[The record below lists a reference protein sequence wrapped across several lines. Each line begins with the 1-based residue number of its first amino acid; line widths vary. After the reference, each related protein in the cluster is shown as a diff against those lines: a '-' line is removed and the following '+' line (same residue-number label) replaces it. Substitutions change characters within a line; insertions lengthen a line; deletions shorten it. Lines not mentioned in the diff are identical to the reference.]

1 MQLPRD
7 GSTSCRGS
15 SPSAG
20 AWHDADAA
28 GRPPAFALRGGVS
41 MLRLMQPKAAR
52 SNDQRKHR
60 RRSARRAGGPH
71 RPPRATRGPAHK
83 GLLGR
88 LGPGLITGA
97 SDDDPSGIA
106 TYSQTGAQFGYAMCW
121 VMLFC
126 FPLMA
131 AIQEIS
137 ARMGRVTGQGIAG
150 NIRAHYSRWLL
161 YAIVGLLLLANTI
174 NLGADLGAMA
184 AALKLLIG
192 GPAGLYVVGFAIGC
206 TWLEVFSR
214 YQRYV
219 SILKWS
225 SFVLLAY
232 VAVALVVH
240 VPWGLVLYR
249 TFVPNFSLNTDYVV
263 TVVAVLGTT
272 ITPYCFFWQSS
283 EEAEDER
290 VDPTAHALLDAP
302 EQAPVEISRMRFD
315 TYIGMGYSNVISLF
329 IIVAT
334 AATLNAHGITD
345 IQTSAQAAE
354 ALRPIAGSVHL
365 RAVRRGHHRHR
376 PARGAGARRFRRL
389 RAWRGARLAHRPR
402 PQAAR
407 RQGVLRHDRG
417 VHPGRHRHQLRRP
430 RPDQGAVLVGGD
442 QRRGRGAAD
451 GDHHAHGDARR
462 RDGPFR
468 AAAGA
473 VGDGVVVH
481 GEMAVV
487 VGSCL
492 RPGEGAT
499 RERVGGAMVRERDC
513 LTIDTASVPAR
524 PVFPVDRK
532 TFGLAS

>member
-1 MQLPRD
+1 VHPASDATEGNTVEM
-7 GSTSCRGS
+7 TN
-15 SPSAG
+15 AN
-20 AWHDADAA
+20 ADAEA
-28 GRPPAFALRGGVS
+28 IPVL
-41 MLRLMQPKAAR
+41 AAR
-52 SNDQRKHR
+52 IAR
-60 RRSARRAGGPH
+60 RRAARR
-71 RPPRATRGPAHK
+71 RTRK

-126 FPLMA
+126 FPLMV

-150 NIRAHYSRWLL
+150 NIRAHYSPWLL

-192 GPAGLYVVGFAIGC
+192 GPSGLYVAGFAIGC

-219 SILKWS
+219 SILKWI

-232 VAVALVVH
+232 VVVAMVVD
-240 VPWGLVLYR
+240 VPWRLVLYR
-249 TFVPNFSLNTDYVV
+249 TFVPSFSLNTDYVV

-283 EEAEDER
+283 QEAEDER
-290 VDPTAHALLDAP
+290 VDPTAHALIDAP

-334 AATLNAHGITD
+334 AATLNANGITN

-354 ALRPIAGSVHL
+354 ALRPIAGVFTFAL
-365 RAVRRGHHRHR
+365 FATGIIGIGLLAVPVLAGS
-376 PARGAGARRFRRL
+376 GAYALGEAL
-389 RAWRGARLAHRPR
+389 GWTTGLD
-402 PQAAR
+402 
-407 RQGVLRHDRG
+407 RQPLDAKAFYGTI
-417 VHPGRHRHQLRRP
+417 
-430 RPDQGAVLVGGD
+430 AVSTLIGIGINFIGLD
-442 QRRGRGAAD
+442 PIKAL
-451 GDHHAHGDARR
+451 
-462 RDGPFR
+462 FWS
-468 AAAGA
+468 A
-473 VGDGVVVH
+473 VINGVVAVPLMVIIML
-481 GEMAVV
+481 MAMRQDVMGRFV
-487 VGSCL
+487 LPRALWAMGWLC
-492 RPGEGAT
+492 T
-499 RERVGGAMVRERDC
+499 GAMAIAVAIMFA
-513 LTIDTASVPAR
+513 TW
-524 PVFPVDRK
+524 
-532 TFGLAS
+532 